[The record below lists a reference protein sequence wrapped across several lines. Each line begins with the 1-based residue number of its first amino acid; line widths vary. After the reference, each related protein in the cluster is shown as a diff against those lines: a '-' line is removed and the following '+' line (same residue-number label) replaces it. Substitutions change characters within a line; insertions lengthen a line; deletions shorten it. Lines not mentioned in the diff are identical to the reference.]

1 MIYIKSNFLTKSK
14 HVLRLLCITTNFANI
29 YEHCIVII
37 IEISISISS
46 ALESDS
52 SFLSV
57 PVTKDIQTEI
67 SPHQETI

>member
-14 HVLRLLCITTNFANI
+14 HVFRLLCIATNFANI